1 MAHTPVTGAF
11 GWYDTSLPHACPP
24 KSLFVIL
31 FLLILGMALP
41 AVGLWLSGFYLA
53 LQWLIAMAMLSLLGL
68 LIDVLLTYRRY
79 KNWGDEWLCGE
90 CRGVF
95 KPSVA

>member
-1 MAHTPVTGAF
+1 MAETPVTGAF
-11 GWYDTSLPHACPP
+11 GWYSARFPHACPP
-24 KSLFVIL
+24 KSLFVIF
-31 FLLILGMALP
+31 FLLSLAMALP
-41 AVGLWLSGFYLA
+41 AVALWSLGFYLA
-53 LQWLIAMAMLSLLGL
+53 LQWLIVIALLSLPAL

-95 KPSVA
+95 KPSLA